1 METMTRS
8 SFLALAAVLALLGC
22 DHGGQPG
29 QGSLVVHWQVKGN
42 TCAQAGLASVQVTLL
57 VEQSVVAAQDAAC
70 EDGETVFDQVA
81 SGVYEVR
88 VDGLDGDGAATYS
101 VTAEEVA
108 VPAGDPTVT
117 PTFELTKVGAG
128 LSLSWYFENNGLC
141 SFNGVTQVDVT
152 VWNNEVELHH
162 QVYGCDPFAE
172 ATDPLPEEGALGIR
186 VPDLHVPDVDVVVFG
201 LDRDGFRRF
210 SGARHVLLHEGRVV
224 NVSVPLKECDG
235 TCG

>member
-1 METMTRS
+1 MNAMTRRFS
-8 SFLALAAVLALLGC
+8 LAVLAVLMILGC
-22 DHGGQPG
+22 DHGGRSG
-29 QGSLVVHWQVKGN
+29 QGSLVVRWQVKGN

-57 VEQSVVAAQDAAC
+57 VAQGVVAATDAAC
-70 EDGETVFDQVA
+70 EDGEAVFDQVE
-81 SGVYEVR
+81 SGLYDVR

-101 VTAEEVA
+101 VTTEEVA
-108 VPAGDPTVT
+108 VTAGDPTVT
-117 PTFELTKVGAG
+117 PTLELTKVGAG

-141 SFNGVTQVDVT
+141 SFNGVTQVDAT
-152 VWNNEVELHH
+152 VWYNEVELHH

-172 ATDPLPEEGALGIR
+172 ATDPLPEEGVLGIR

-235 TCG
+235 PCG